1 MGAFSAP
8 ARAPLYITVVRNR
21 ERQTAMAMAARCSN
35 CAEPRRRSRQRHPNY
50 GVRHQRGHERH
61 VDASRRRRFDDGKL
75 QRRGR
80 SRERWAVF
88 FRGDDHDAPGRVGAT
103 PRPAQPTPCRT
114 PAPLRLSSSPR
125 FDRRRGDGQQRH
137 RVDDPLGKIVSRRRH
152 RQRVSGFADRLGV
165 RFRLVWRRAAVSGYG
180 GSMLE
185 LRGAASPITP
195 ATPELWRS
203 PRART

>member
-1 MGAFSAP
+1 MGAFSAT

-21 ERQTAMAMAARCSN
+21 ERQTAMAMAARCPN
-35 CAEPRRRSRQRHPNY
+35 CAELRRQSRQR
-50 GVRHQRGHERH
+50 QTI
-61 VDASRRRRFDDGKL
+61 AS
-75 QRRGR
+75 
-80 SRERWAVF
+80 SS
-88 FRGDDHDAPGRVGAT
+88 GADVAASAGLSSSKAMTT
-103 PRPAQPTPCRT
+103 PRPPSWCDA
-114 PAPLRLSSSPR
+114 APV
-125 FDRRRGDGQQRH
+125 DRRRWDGQQRH

-165 RFRLVWRRAAVSGYG
+165 HFRLVWRRAAVSGYG

-203 PRART
+203 PPART